1 MANDFNLLKKLEN
14 LPSNLEKIINSGGI
28 SVFSTCTFDTSDC
41 ASDDPSCTSDYVC
54 QVDCN
59 DCIECPTDGVCTKD
73 IPVEEWYA
81 VQIST
86 EGISSMQIAYY
97 DANGTRVPPG
107 TGYSTYDFSNGTVQT
122 FYVKAGMKLYIHKI
136 ISFEDGYG
144 CPWTYAIQSE
154 IDPTV
159 SCGATGNTENV
170 SLHIYPESY
179 CTVQI
184 IATNIA
190 AERPDDWSWWST
202 ISSGSAIA
210 ITAAEWNAFTTRI
223 NEFRE
228 YADLSSYSFTTV
240 SSGTPIS
247 YWIVNQARTAISE
260 ISGHG
265 SLPSA
270 AVSGGKIS
278 ASFFNSLAS
287 ALNSI
292 P

>member
-1 MANDFNLLKKLEN
+1 MANW
-14 LPSNLEKIINSGGI
+14 
-28 SVFSTCTFDTSDC
+28 
-41 ASDDPSCTSDYVC
+41 YV
-54 QVDCN
+54 
-59 DCIECPTDGVCTKD
+59 
-73 IPVEEWYA
+73 VE
-81 VQIST
+81 IST

-97 DANGTRVPPG
+97 DANGDRQPSSGYKTYSFSPG
-107 TGYSTYDFSNGTVQT
+107 ESQQ
-122 FYVKAGMKLYIHKI
+122 FYIKAGMKLYIHKI
-136 ISFEDGYG
+136 ISFEDGYD

-159 SCGATGNTENV
+159 SCGATGDTEYV
-170 SLHIYPESY
+170 SLHITPNDY

-184 IATNIA
+184 LATYSGGP
-190 AERPDDWSWWST
+190 ERPADWSWEST
-202 ISSGSAIA
+202 IRSGKPIA
-210 ITAAEWNAFTTRI
+210 ITASEWNAFTTRI

-228 YADLSSYSFTTV
+228 YAGLSSYSFTTV

-270 AVSGGKIS
+270 AVSGGKIY

-287 ALNSI
+287 ALNSV

>member
-1 MANDFNLLKKLEN
+1 MADW
-14 LPSNLEKIINSGGI
+14 
-28 SVFSTCTFDTSDC
+28 
-41 ASDDPSCTSDYVC
+41 YV
-54 QVDCN
+54 
-59 DCIECPTDGVCTKD
+59 
-73 IPVEEWYA
+73 VE
-81 VQIST
+81 VST

-97 DANGTRVPPG
+97 DANGDRQPPS
-107 TGYSTYDFSNGTVQT
+107 GYETYSFSSGESRQ
-122 FYVKAGMKLYIHKI
+122 FYIKAGMKLYIHKI
-136 ISFEDGYG
+136 ISFEDGYD

-159 SCGATGNTENV
+159 SCGATGNTKNV
-170 SLHIYPESY
+170 SLHITPNAY

-184 IATNIA
+184 LATYSSGP
-190 AERPDDWSWWST
+190 ERPDNWSWWST
-202 ISSGSAIA
+202 ISPGSAIA
-210 ITAAEWNAFTTRI
+210 ITAEEWNAFTTRI

-228 YADLSSYSFTTV
+228 YDGLGTYWFTTAT
-240 SSGTPIS
+240 SGMAIS

-270 AVSGGKIS
+270 AVSGGKIY

-287 ALNSI
+287 ALNSV

>member
-1 MANDFNLLKKLEN
+1 MADW
-14 LPSNLEKIINSGGI
+14 
-28 SVFSTCTFDTSDC
+28 
-41 ASDDPSCTSDYVC
+41 YV
-54 QVDCN
+54 
-59 DCIECPTDGVCTKD
+59 
-73 IPVEEWYA
+73 VE
-81 VQIST
+81 IST

-107 TGYSTYDFSNGTVQT
+107 TDYTTYNFSPGKTRQ
-122 FYVKAGMKLYIHKI
+122 FYIKAGMKLYIHKI
-136 ISFEDGYG
+136 ISFENGYD

-154 IDPTV
+154 IDPIV
-159 SCGATGNTENV
+159 SCGATGNTKNV
-170 SLHIYPESY
+170 SLHITPNAY

-184 IATNIA
+184 LATYSSGS
-190 AERPDDWSWWST
+190 ERPDNWSWWST
-202 ISSGSAIA
+202 ISSGAALA
-210 ITAAEWNAFTTRI
+210 ITASEWNAFTTRI

-228 YADLSSYSFTTV
+228 YAGLSSYSFTPV

-270 AVSGGKIS
+270 AVSGGKIY

-287 ALNSI
+287 ALNSVQ
-292 P
+292 

>member
-1 MANDFNLLKKLEN
+1 MADW
-14 LPSNLEKIINSGGI
+14 
-28 SVFSTCTFDTSDC
+28 
-41 ASDDPSCTSDYVC
+41 YV
-54 QVDCN
+54 
-59 DCIECPTDGVCTKD
+59 
-73 IPVEEWYA
+73 VE
-81 VQIST
+81 IST

-97 DANGTRVPPG
+97 DANGDRQPSS
-107 TGYSTYDFSNGTVQT
+107 GYKTYSFSSGESRQ
-122 FYVKAGMKLYIHKI
+122 FYIKAGMKLYIHKI
-136 ISFEDGYG
+136 IRFEDGYG

-170 SLHIYPESY
+170 SLHIIPNAY

-184 IATNIA
+184 LATYSGGP
-190 AERPDDWSWWST
+190 ERPDNWSWWST
-202 ISSGSAIA
+202 ISPGSAIA
-210 ITAAEWNAFTTRI
+210 ITAEEWNAFTARI
-223 NEFRE
+223 NEFRD
-228 YADLSSYSFTTV
+228 YYGLDRYWFTTAT
-240 SSGTPIS
+240 SGMVIS

-270 AVSGGKIS
+270 AVSGGKIH